1 MIGIVDYE
9 AGNLNSVQKA
19 FDFLEKESKILKS
32 PEGWGNIQHLVLP
45 GVGSFGFAMQRIQ
58 EKKMK
63 KPLIEWIES
72 GRPFLGICLGFQLL
86 FESSEEFPGIEGL
99 SIFKGTCRRFTG
111 KKVPQIGW
119 NDIHVARSVEWI
131 QEIGNGE
138 FFYFNHSYYVVA
150 EEEEVVVATSCYN
163 VEFTCIAGKGKVYG
177 VQFHPEKSG
186 RTGLK
191 LLQNWA
197 ERC

>member
-1 MIGIVDYE
+1 MIGIVDYG
-9 AGNLNSVQKA
+9 AGNLHSVQKA

-58 EKKMK
+58 EKKLK

>member
-58 EKKMK
+58 EKKLK